1 MDELKVVIARLEKV
15 EKENRRM
22 KRAGA
27 LGLLAAGCVLV
38 MGQARPAARA
48 VEAQSFIL
56 QDAGGVKRAEL
67 VLEAGAPG
75 SQASPVLRFL
85 DAKGG
90 DTLSL
95 SSTRLELAGK
105 SDLGPDIL
113 LDDAKG
119 TARVDLGLEHNAPFV
134 ILNDD
139 KGVVREDM
147 GFSEHGDP
155 IFAMNDDKAAP
166 RVGLEVAGGHPS
178 VRVMDGAGFP
188 SAVLGSM
195 SLVTTSTG
203 AQRLTSAASLV
214 LFSAEGNLLWSAP

>member
-1 MDELKVVIARLEKV
+1 M
-15 EKENRRM
+15 
-22 KRAGA
+22 
-27 LGLLAAGCVLV
+27 
-38 MGQARPAARA
+38 
-48 VEAQSFIL
+48 
-56 QDAGGVKRAEL
+56 
-67 VLEAGAPG
+67 
-75 SQASPVLRFL
+75 LRFL

-90 DTLSL
+90 DTLSMSL
-95 SSTRLELAGK
+95 TRLELAGK
-105 SDLGPDIL
+105 ADLGPDIL

-119 TARVDLGLEHNAPFV
+119 TARVDLGLEHSAPFV

-155 IFAMNDDKAAP
+155 IFVMNDDKRAP

-195 SLVTTSTG
+195 SLVTTSDWSRARDFGGVAG
-203 AQRLTSAASLV
+203 AFQR
-214 LFSAEGNLLWSAP
+214 